1 MNPLYNL
8 GIALYELGVR
18 LASLRGMKA
27 RKMIQGQHHTPTLLR
42 RRLGKRP
49 GCIWFHASSLG
60 EFEQG
65 RPMIERLRREHP
77 DLPILLSFFSPSGYE
92 VRKNFPWVDA
102 VVYLPFDRPE
112 KVRQFLDMAQP
123 AMAVFI
129 KYEFWGNYL
138 EELHRRGIPTYIISA
153 IFRPGQ
159 RFFRRSGAMFR
170 RVLRCFTHLYV
181 QDQRSKD
188 LLATIGID
196 NVTVA
201 GDTRFDRVTDVM
213 RSSVDIPGFP
223 GFGSQAKTRIIFGS
237 SWEAD
242 EDIYIPWLN
251 EHPETAFIIAPHE
264 FNETRLEAMR
274 NRFTDCKVVLLSEWV
289 REIKA
294 HAGVIPPYL
303 VDARGIIVD
312 SFGKLSSLYRF
323 ADIAYIGG
331 GFGSGIHNINEA
343 AVYAMPV
350 VFGPRHQKFNEARA
364 LIEAGGG
371 FSINGKEQL
380 QQVFDNLCSS
390 PKALKK
396 AGETAG
402 SYIRANLGATERI
415 YTDLF
420 PGVSKK

>member
-8 GIALYELGVR
+8 GITLYELGVR
-18 LASLRGMKA
+18 LASLRATKA

-77 DLPILLSFFSPSGYE
+77 DQPILLSFFSPSGYE

-102 VVYLPFDRPE
+102 VVYLPFDRPA
-112 KVRQFLDMAQP
+112 KVRQFLDLARPSMAI
-123 AMAVFI
+123 FI

-138 EELHRRGIPTYIISA
+138 EELHRRNIPTYIISA

-159 RFFRRSGAMFR
+159 RFFRRGGKTFR
-170 RVLRCFTHLYV
+170 RILTNFTHLYL
-181 QDQRSKD
+181 QDQRSKQ
-188 LLATIGID
+188 LLESIGIS
-196 NVTVA
+196 NTTVA

-223 GFGSQAKTRIIFGS
+223 GFGSQAATRIIFGS
-237 SWEAD
+237 SWQAD

-251 EHPETAFIIAPHE
+251 DHPDTAFIIAPHE
-264 FNETRLEAMR
+264 FNETRLEALR
-274 NRFTDCKVVLLSEWV
+274 NRFTDHKVALLSEWV

-294 HAGVIPPYL
+294 NGGTIPHYL
-303 VDARGIIVD
+303 LDLRGIIVD

-331 GFGSGIHNINEA
+331 GFGAGIHNINEA

-350 VFGPRHQKFNEARA
+350 IFGPRHQKFNEAAA
-364 LIEAGGG
+364 LIKAGGG
-371 FSINGKEQL
+371 FSISNRQQL
-380 QQVFDNLCSS
+380 DQLLDSLCASQRM
-390 PKALKK
+390 LKD
-396 AGETAG
+396 AGAAAG
-402 SYIRANLGATERI
+402 AYIKANLGATDQI
-415 YTDLF
+415 YKDLF
-420 PGVSKK
+420 TDTDR